1 MKTLNKGPCGL
12 LVWQVSMLLMSS
24 RADNPTELRSQR
36 NSPQCEFSLA
46 H

>member
-12 LVWQVSMLLMSS
+12 LVWQVSS